1 MNRSTFPGTVALD
14 QSVKNAISPTYPG
27 KPMHLGM
34 PPFDPSGPAMS
45 FYEFWPPKLFYIP
58 VTVFW
63 LLLSIRHG
71 STTLPTIANPLF
83 PTGGLVGESKEAV
96 LSKVGGQ
103 SSNLVARFTALT
115 RGGSDTRAEAD
126 CQHAEARMQAKHL
139 SYPAV
144 VKPDVGCRGVGVQI
158 VRNTDELLS
167 YLKKFP
173 LGGRVLIQ
181 ELVPHEG
188 EAGVF
193 YVRLPGEKTGFI
205 FSLTLKYFPYVTGDG
220 KTTLGKLI
228 GNDRRAGLI
237 KDVYLKRHE
246 KRLDDVIPK
255 DQHFRLAFTGSHS
268 RGTIFRNGNP
278 YITEKMRAAF
288 DRISYDIP
296 EFYFGRF
303 DVRFSDFRELQKG
316 RGFKIVEL
324 NGAGGEATHIW
335 DRKTPI
341 LQAYRTLMKQFGY
354 LFEIGARNR
363 RRGFEPSTP
372 LELWKAY
379 KKEKWFTPLY
389 PHTE

>member
-34 PPFDPSGPAMS
+34 PPFDPSGPPIS

-58 VTVFW
+58 ITFCW
-63 LLLSIRHG
+63 LLLSIRYG

-83 PTGGLVGESKEAV
+83 PIGGLVGESKEAV

-103 SSNLVARFTALT
+103 SSRLVARFIALT
-115 RGGSDTRAEAD
+115 RGGRGAHAEAD
-126 CQHAEARMQAKHL
+126 CRHAEALMQEKHL
-139 SYPAV
+139 VYPAV

-158 VRNTDELLS
+158 VRDTDELLS
-167 YLKKFP
+167 YLKGFP
-173 LGGRVLIQ
+173 LGGRAMIQ

-188 EAGVF
+188 EAGIF
-193 YVRLPGEKTGFI
+193 YVRLPGEKYGFI

-220 KTTLGKLI
+220 KTTLRKLI
-228 GNDRRAGLI
+228 EHDRRAGLI

-246 KRLDDVIPK
+246 KLLDDVIPK
-255 DQHFRLAFTGSHS
+255 DQNFRLAFTGSHS
-268 RGTIFRNGNP
+268 RGTIFRNGNQ
-278 YITEKMRAAF
+278 YVTEQMRQTF

-303 DVRFSDFRELQKG
+303 DVRFSDFRKLQQG
-316 RGFKIVEL
+316 GGFKIVEI

-341 LQAYRTLMKQFGY
+341 LQAYRTLIKQFGY

-363 RRGFEPSTP
+363 RRGFGPSTL

-379 KKEKWFTPLY
+379 KKEKWLTPRY